1 MNIWINDPPFIPNDR
16 WVKRIFQILVHLMNC
31 FEPKAVNPTKYSLM
45 KSLTIHNLDTE
56 VSNAIEDIARRTGL
70 SQNKV
75 IKKLLREALNL
86 EDTKEPRQ
94 DFAEFCGLWSGG
106 EAESFSKAVGTFDQ
120 IDEEMWQ

>member
-1 MNIWINDPPFIPNDR
+1 
-16 WVKRIFQILVHLMNC
+16 
-31 FEPKAVNPTKYSLM
+31 M

-75 IKKLLREALNL
+75 IKKLLRAALNL

-94 DFAEFCGLWSGG
+94 D
-106 EAESFSKAVGTFDQ
+106 SFSKAVGTFDQ